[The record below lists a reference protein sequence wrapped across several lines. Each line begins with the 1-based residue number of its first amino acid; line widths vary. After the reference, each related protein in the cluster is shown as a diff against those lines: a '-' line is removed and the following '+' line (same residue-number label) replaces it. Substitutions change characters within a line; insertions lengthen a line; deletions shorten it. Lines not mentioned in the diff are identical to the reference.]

1 MANKTSAISAG
12 LLLAGALADTSAWAA
27 ETGTGQDARR
37 ARGEAAL
44 ARITGAEGRSVV
56 EAIRRTSPEL
66 GDWIVDFAYGDVFSR
81 PGVSLCTRELATVA
95 ALTALGNAQPQLKV
109 HVEGALNVGC
119 KPDEIVEIIM
129 QMAVYAGFPSA
140 LNGIAAAREVFE
152 KKGVRSSAME
162 ADAKAAQP
170 AAAGQ

>member
-1 MANKTSAISAG
+1 MASKTSAISAS
-12 LLLAGALADTSAWAA
+12 LLVAGALAAPSASPADND
-27 ETGTGQDARR
+27 GRR

-44 ARITGAEGRSVV
+44 ARITGAEGRTVV
-56 EAIRRTSPEL
+56 ESIRRTSPEL

-81 PGVSLCTRELATVA
+81 PGVALCTRELATVA

-152 KKGVRSSAME
+152 KKGVRTTAME
-162 ADAKAAQP
+162 AAQP
-170 AAAGQ
+170 VAPAR

>member
-1 MANKTSAISAG
+1 MVNTTTAISAG
-12 LLLAGALADTSAWAA
+12 LVVASALAGAPATAA
-27 ETGTGQDARR
+27 ENDARR

-44 ARITGAEGRSVV
+44 AKITGAEGRTVV
-56 EAIRRTSPEL
+56 ETIRRTSPEL

-152 KKGVRSSAME
+152 KKGVQTSAM
-162 ADAKAAQP
+162 KAATDASQP
-170 AAAGQ
+170 AAAPGR